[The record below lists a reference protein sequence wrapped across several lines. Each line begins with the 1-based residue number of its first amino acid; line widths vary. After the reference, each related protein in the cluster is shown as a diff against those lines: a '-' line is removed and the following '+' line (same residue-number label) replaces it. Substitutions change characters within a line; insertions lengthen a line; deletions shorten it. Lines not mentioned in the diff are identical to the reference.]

1 MPPPRVPEE
10 GHLPGTRWPMSA
22 IHQPPR
28 GFGPGL
34 GPRKALLSP
43 RDGGGPGCICKL
55 LTAQPA
61 ATRRQA
67 GSRGLERACRSQLL
81 DLLPCQWLPGKGD
94 SD

>member
-43 RDGGGPGCICKL
+43 RDGGGTGMHL
-55 LTAQPA
+55 QA
-61 ATRRQA
+61 AHSPA
-67 GSRGLERACRSQLL
+67 GSDAEASWEPWPGTGLPESALGFIT
-81 DLLPCQWLPGKGD
+81 LPVAAGQR
-94 SD
+94 